1 MPSLDIHKFF
11 EVAFGL
17 NYLSQYLLY
26 KNLRKW
32 EIENSPYKIFRI

>member
-17 NYLSQYLLY
+17 NYLKEYELY

-32 EIENSPYKIFRI
+32 EIENNPYKIFRI